1 MTIEQLLR
9 EATDKLKDNGY
20 VHGEREAM
28 LMLQPLFDQDTAW
41 FITHGENEVADET
54 IEQFT
59 EYVEQRINGKPLA
72 YILGTQQFMGW
83 QLACDERALIPRPET
98 EQLVE
103 QVVKQVRDFKL
114 ESGKFLEIGTGTG
127 AISLALKKYFP
138 EADVT
143 ATDVSTEALELAEE
157 NRARLKVD
165 IDFIE
170 SDLFNSVPK
179 EQYDLIVANLP
190 YVPTQKLEFVSEQI
204 LDWEPMIAIEAGE
217 DGLGYIRP
225 FLNDL
230 PKYLSSHGI
239 AAIEMWHTHA
249 DAVIALAKNLPH
261 HEVVIEKDLA
271 GFDRFALF
279 LPI

>member
-1 MTIEQLLR
+1 MTIDQLLR
-9 EATDKLKDNGY
+9 DATDQLKDNGY
-20 VHGEREAM
+20 VHGEREAI
-28 LMLQPLFDQDTAW
+28 LMLQPHFNEDTAW
-41 FITHGENEVADET
+41 FISHSESEVADE
-54 IEQFT
+54 IAEKFNIDVQD
-59 EYVEQRINGKPLA
+59 RISGKPLS

-83 QLACDERALIPRPET
+83 QLASDERALIPRPET

-103 QVVKQVRDFKL
+103 FVVKEIREFKL
-114 ESGKFLEIGTGTG
+114 NTGAFLEIGTGTG

-138 EADVT
+138 EATVT
-143 ATDVSTEALELAEE
+143 ATDVSAEALELAEE
-157 NRARLKVD
+157 NRARLNVD
-165 IDFIE
+165 VEFIE

-179 EQYDLIVANLP
+179 QKFDLIVANLP
-190 YVPTQKLEFVSEQI
+190 YVPTQKLDFVSEQI

-217 DGLGYIRP
+217 DGLKYIKP
-225 FLNDL
+225 FLEQIPQFLAN
-230 PKYLSSHGI
+230 HGV

-249 DAVIALAKNLPH
+249 EPVKELAKSLPN